1 MRIRRSL
8 IALMSALVFVP
19 AVASANPLYT
29 TCVACHGAKGEGNK
43 ALNAPAIASQ
53 EAWYVARQLNNF
65 KAGIRGAHPKDMYGM
80 QMRPMAM
87 TLPNEDA
94 INKVSEHIASLPA
107 PAKEDMAGFGGDAAK
122 GKTLYVTCTA
132 CHGAKG
138 EGNKA
143 LNAPKIATLPSW
155 YLVRQLQNFKA
166 GIRGADPKDTYGAQ
180 MRPMSMTL
188 ANDQAIKDVVA
199 YIKSL

>member
-1 MRIRRSL
+1 MSIRRTL
-8 IALMSALVFVP
+8 IALIGALTLTPTF
-19 AVASANPLYT
+19 ASANPLYT
-29 TCVACHGAKGEGNK
+29 TCVACHGAKGEGNQ

-53 EAWYVARQLNNF
+53 EAWYVARQLQNF
-65 KAGIRGAHPKDMYGM
+65 KAGIRGTHAKDMYGM

-87 TLPNEDA
+87 TLPDEDA
-94 INKVSEHIASLPA
+94 IKKVAEHVASLPA
-107 PAKEDMAGFGGDAAK
+107 PPKEDLKGFGGDAAK
-122 GKTLYVTCTA
+122 GKGLYVTCTA

-138 EGNKA
+138 EGNQA
-143 LNAPKIATLPSW
+143 LNAPKLSTLPSW

-166 GIRGADPKDTYGAQ
+166 GVRGADPKDTYGAQ

-188 ANDQAIKDVVA
+188 ADDQAIKDVVA

>member
-1 MRIRRSL
+1 MKIKVML
-8 IALMSALVFVP
+8 LALLATALTPALV
-19 AVASANPLYT
+19 AANPLYT

-53 EAWYVARQLNNF
+53 EAWYIARQLKNF
-65 KAGIRGAHPKDMYGM
+65 KEGIRGTHEKDMYGM

-87 TLPNEDA
+87 TLPSDDA
-94 INKVSEHIASLPA
+94 VKQVAEYVSSFPA
-107 PAKEDMAGFGGDAAK
+107 PAKEELKGFDGDAAK
-122 GKTLYVTCTA
+122 GKALYVTCTA
-132 CHGAKG
+132 CHGAKA
-138 EGNKA
+138 EGKQA
-143 LNAPKIATLPSW
+143 LNAPKLSTLPSW

-166 GIRGADPKDTYGAQ
+166 GIRGANPKDTYGAQ